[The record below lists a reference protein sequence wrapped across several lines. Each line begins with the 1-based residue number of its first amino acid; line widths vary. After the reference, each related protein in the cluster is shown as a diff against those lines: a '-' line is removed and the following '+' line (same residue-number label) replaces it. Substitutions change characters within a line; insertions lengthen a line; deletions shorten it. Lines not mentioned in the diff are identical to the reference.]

1 MTDHEIDGEYRQ
13 RHEELLVPLARALQ
27 EHLAGNLKGTLR
39 IDRIS
44 ARAKDPVRFMG
55 KALKQTD
62 GGQRKYAD
70 PFDQIQDQVGA
81 RVVVFYVSDVEAV
94 AEKIGK
100 YYRRIEMKHIVPDS
114 PSEFGYVGKHF
125 ILAMPEDLIEDEANR
140 SRFPRFFEL
149 QIKTL
154 FQHAWSEAEHDLA
167 YKPEEPLTVDQKR
180 HIAFT
185 AAQAWGADQFFSLLF
200 SEREQSAPKD
210 VRP

>member
-1 MTDHEIDGEYRQ
+1 MTDLEIEAEYRL
-13 RHEELLVPLARALQ
+13 RHAGLLVPLAKTLQ
-27 EHLAGNLKGTLR
+27 KHLSENLKGVLR
-39 IDRIS
+39 VDRVS
-44 ARAKDPVRFMG
+44 ARAKDPARFIE
-55 KALKQTD
+55 KALKQAD
-62 GGQRKYAD
+62 DGQRKYAD

-81 RVVVFYVSDVEAV
+81 RVVVFYLSDVDAV
-94 AEKIGK
+94 AEKLGK

-114 PSEFGYVGKHF
+114 PSAFGYVGKHF
-125 ILAMPEDLIEDEANR
+125 ILAMPEDLIEDGANR
-140 SRFPRFFEL
+140 SRHPRFFEL

-200 SEREQSAPKD
+200 AERKQSAPQSLT
-210 VRP
+210 